1 MSDQEKLTYFD
12 DSGEQRSVA
21 TDDREVNYGIKDV
34 SLNGGTQIDG
44 YIDTTDGKNFDIEND
59 IPLLMTNIDGTD
71 EGEMLAGTD
80 GDDNVDGGAGNDILV
95 GTTGNDILTGGDGVD
110 QFVWRVASQGDD
122 VDDNADI
129 ITDFHT
135 GSGGDVLDL
144 SDILQNETDTL
155 EDFLS
160 LNFENGDTI
169 IEVKPEGNDQ
179 VTQKITLQG
188 VDLSSYGGGT
198 TDAEIL
204 NNLIDD
210 GNLQV

>member
-1 MSDQEKLTYFD
+1 M
-12 DSGEQRSVA
+12 
-21 TDDREVNYGIKDV
+21 
-34 SLNGGTQIDG
+34 
-44 YIDTTDGKNFDIEND
+44 
-59 IPLLMTNIDGTD
+59 
-71 EGEMLAGTD
+71 
-80 GDDNVDGGAGNDILV
+80 
-95 GTTGNDILTGGDGVD
+95 
-110 QFVWRVASQGDD
+110 
-122 VDDNADI
+122 DDNADI